1 MLIDKK
7 APWYDKIEIAMIIVI
22 FSILTVILFV
32 NVVTRFCFH
41 YTATWSEQAARYL
54 FVWMTFAGVSLAGK
68 TSSHLQVTVANMVFG
83 EERAKTVFLIG
94 DVIVV
99 LFGCLLTYKIFGV
112 MMRVMSTGQVFP
124 AMTWLPSWTLYLSG
138 VLGMAG
144 FTLRVIQ
151 RRYRTSVAAKHK
163 EA

>member
-1 MLIDKK
+1 M
-7 APWYDKIEIAMIIVI
+7 
-22 FSILTVILFV
+22 
-32 NVVTRFCFH
+32 
-41 YTATWSEQAARYL
+41 
-54 FVWMTFAGVSLAGK
+54 
-68 TSSHLQVTVANMVFG
+68 
-83 EERAKTVFLIG
+83 FLIG

-151 RRYRTSVAAKHK
+151 RRYRTAVAAKCK

>member
-1 MLIDKK
+1 
-7 APWYDKIEIAMIIVI
+7 
-22 FSILTVILFV
+22 
-32 NVVTRFCFH
+32 
-41 YTATWSEQAARYL
+41 
-54 FVWMTFAGVSLAGK
+54 MTFAGVSLAGK

-151 RRYRTSVAAKHK
+151 RRCRTAAAAKHK